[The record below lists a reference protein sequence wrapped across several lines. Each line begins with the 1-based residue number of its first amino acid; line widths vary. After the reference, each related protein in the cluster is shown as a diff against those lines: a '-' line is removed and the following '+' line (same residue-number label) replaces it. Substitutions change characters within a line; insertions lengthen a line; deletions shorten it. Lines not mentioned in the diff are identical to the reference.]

1 MRGANGRPRLLYVE
15 DEDAI
20 AEVAKEVLG
29 EYYRVDHAATGEAAL
44 ELALAIE
51 GRAGPGEPAPLD
63 RRELER
69 MQRGAGDGR

>member
-1 MRGANGRPRLLYVE
+1 MQLFADLARRAALV
-15 DEDAI
+15 
-20 AEVAKEVLG
+20 
-29 EYYRVDHAATGEAAL
+29 ATGQLGWSPDEFWRSTAA

-69 MQRGAGDGR
+69 MQRGASDGR